1 MQKHWKTD
9 LLESGSVSLL
19 VFYILIV
26 NVLLFFVL
34 GVLFDGAA
42 FPYGEID
49 DARYWIVNN
58 AGTREVSES
67 WFWFTYWQGLS
78 AWLGIGLTIGFV
90 AIWDLVRNNWTGALK
105 EVVSR
110 IAIVIAMS
118 IWLFVSVL
126 SAMEIAQV

>member
-1 MQKHWKTD
+1 MQKRWKTD

>member
-1 MQKHWKTD
+1 LQKHWKTD